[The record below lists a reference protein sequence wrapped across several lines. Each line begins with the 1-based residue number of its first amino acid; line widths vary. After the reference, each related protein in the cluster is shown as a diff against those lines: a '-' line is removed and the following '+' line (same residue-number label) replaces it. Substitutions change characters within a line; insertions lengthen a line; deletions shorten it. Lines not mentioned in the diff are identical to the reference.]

1 MRRFSHILSF
11 LAVAL
16 FLLSIGSVAKANT
29 ADPRTG
35 TGGGGS
41 CFGPL
46 SFSSASQTF
55 NALPTTASDFTD
67 TNGNCVI
74 DFINNTGVDV
84 TSLTVTILTP
94 FFGEGSVGSGM
105 TDGSLSCAVYSG
117 AFGFGSPSPF
127 NNATKTDN
135 NACTFNDVVVIGSW
149 LPGTTLGL
157 QLGVD
162 PTELGFFKAPCSD
175 TTGAS
180 CANLDSLDVRF
191 DAPAAA
197 PEPGSMV
204 LLGTG
209 LVALVGR
216 KKLKERKRLA

>member
-16 FLLSIGSVAKANT
+16 VLLLVGNVAKANT
-29 ADPRTG
+29 ADPQTG

-46 SFSSASQTF
+46 SFSSGSQTF
-55 NALPTTASDFTD
+55 SSLPTTGSDFTD

-74 DFINNTGVDV
+74 DFMNNTGVDV

-94 FFGEGSVGSGM
+94 FFGEGSLGM
-105 TDGSLSCAVYSG
+105 TDGSLSCQVYAG
-117 AFGFGSPSPF
+117 VFGFGSPSPF
-127 NNATKTDN
+127 NNAVKTDN
-135 NACTFNDVVVIGSW
+135 NACSFNDAVVIGSW
-149 LPGTTLGL
+149 LPGTKLGL

-162 PTELGFFKAPCSD
+162 PNVLGFFKAPCSD
-175 TTGAS
+175 TTGAT
-180 CANLDSLDVRF
+180 CANLASLNVRF
-191 DAPAAA
+191 DAPAV
-197 PEPGSMV
+197 PEPGTMV
-204 LLGTG
+204 LIGSG

-216 KKLKERKRLA
+216 KKLKERKARGLV